1 MKIEKLKLN
10 ELVLDPANARKHS
23 PKNLDAIKGSLK
35 RFGQQ
40 KPIVVD
46 KKNVVIAGN
55 GTVMA
60 AKDLGW
66 SEIGAFRT
74 KLEGYEAMAFAI
86 SDNRTAELAE
96 WEEDILKESLAA
108 LALNDIDVSFLDFQL
123 PDINF
128 EPGSE
133 DDQGKLD
140 EKKKVTCPECD
151 YVFTP

>member
-1 MKIEKLKLN
+1 MKIEKVLLSD
-10 ELVLDPANARKHS
+10 LILDPANARKHS
-23 PKNLDAIKGSLK
+23 TKNLKAIKGSLT

-40 KPIVVD
+40 KPIVID
-46 KKNVVIAGN
+46 KKGVVIAGN

-60 AKDLGW
+60 ATELGW
-66 SEIGAFRT
+66 KELEAART

-96 WEEDILKESLAA
+96 WDDSILRESLAA
-108 LALNDIDVSFLDFQL
+108 LELNDIDLDFLDFEL
-123 PDINF
+123 ADINF
-128 EPGSE
+128 DPGTE

-151 YVFTP
+151 HVFTP